1 MVDRS
6 NSERL
11 RVSCDR
17 LTDGRTFVILASLL
31 QLKRKETWF
40 FCFKGVM
47 IRLFDPSYCIR
58 VAEAKINPRSLQNL
72 RSKSFVIWHISRRM
86 ILHQTVF
93 KIVGW
98 KCLKSSII
106 CLVLLILITL
116 IFGQIIVKYSS
127 LSGLWC
133 SWRKPNTCISS
144 WTTRYE
150 EYILRSLEVKDVFKV
165 QNA

>member
-1 MVDRS
+1 M
-6 NSERL
+6 
-11 RVSCDR
+11 
-17 LTDGRTFVILASLL
+17 ILESLF
-31 QLKRKETWF
+31 QLKRKKTWF
-40 FCFKGVM
+40 FCFKGVI
-47 IRLFDPSYCIR
+47 IRLFDPSYCFR
-58 VAEAKINPRSLQNL
+58 VVEAKINLRSLQNQGL
-72 RSKSFVIWHISRRM
+72 DQKVIWHRCRGM

-98 KCLKSSII
+98 KCLKLRII
-106 CLVLLILITL
+106 CLVSLILITL
-116 IFGQIIVKYSS
+116 TFGQIIVKYSS

-150 EYILRSLEVKDVFKV
+150 EYILRSLKVKDVFKV